1 MDYDVGSGL
10 TAIAPDLA
18 PYLDGLPSTPVEL
31 CAAAQGLVVLP
42 DLAAG
47 SGIPEE
53 RHEERSIRPASDI
66 LRALLALDDRPI
78 GEPRDWSH
86 RVVGTCRHFSLLSCA
101 FLRHKGIP
109 ARSRCGF
116 ASYFVPD
123 RFVDH
128 WVVEHR
134 DPVDGRWVRVD
145 PEVLGFA
152 FVASPEDL
160 AEGEFLT
167 GGEAWTRCRRGEADP
182 AHFGVDGHPDNW
194 GIGEVR
200 GNAVRDLAALN
211 KVEVLPWDEWGRMP
225 ASYEGRTGPEYDAL
239 MDAIAAT
246 CASDDDA
253 ALRDLYATEDLAV
266 PSALVPAVG

>member
-1 MDYDVGSGL
+1 VPVDYDVGAGL

-18 PYLDGLPSTPVEL
+18 PLLDGLPSTPVEL

-42 DLAAG
+42 DLATG
-47 SGIPEE
+47 FGIPEE
-53 RHEERSIRPASDI
+53 RHDERAIRPASDI

-78 GEPRDWSH
+78 GEPRDWSD
-86 RVVGTCRHFSLLSCA
+86 RVVGTCRHFSVLSCA
-101 FLRHKGIP
+101 FLRHRGIA

-116 ASYFVPD
+116 ASYFSPD

-134 DPVDGRWVRVD
+134 DPTDGRWVRVD
-145 PEVLGFA
+145 PEILGFS

-167 GGEAWTRCRRGEADP
+167 GGEAWTRCRRGGADP

-225 ASYEGRTGPEYDAL
+225 ASYEGRTGPGYDAL
-239 MDAIAAT
+239 MDTIAAT
-246 CASDDDA
+246 CASDDEA
-253 ALRDLYATEDLAV
+253 AVRDLYATEDLAV
-266 PSALVPAVG
+266 PASLF

>member
-1 MDYDVGSGL
+1 MDYDVGAGL
-10 TAIAPDLA
+10 TAIAPDLT
-18 PYLDGLPSTPVEL
+18 PLLDGLPSTPVEL

-42 DLAAG
+42 DLAPAF
-47 SGIPEE
+47 GIPEE
-53 RHEERSIRPASDI
+53 RDGERAIRPASDI
-66 LRALLALDDRPI
+66 LRALLALDDRPV
-78 GEPRDWSH
+78 GEPRDWSD
-86 RVVGTCRHFSLLSCA
+86 RVVGTCRHFSVLSCA
-101 FLRHKGIP
+101 FLRHRGIA

-116 ASYFVPD
+116 ASYFSPD

-134 DPVDGRWVRVD
+134 DPTDGRWVRVD
-145 PEVLGFA
+145 PEILGFS

-167 GGEAWTRCRRGEADP
+167 GGEAWTRCRRGGADP

-225 ASYEGRTGPEYDAL
+225 ASYEGRTGPGYDAL

-246 CASDDDA
+246 CASDDEA
-253 ALRDLYATEDLAV
+253 AVRDLYATEDLAV
-266 PSALVPAVG
+266 PTSLL